1 MSVCLRSVRA
11 TRLPPRALRPGPASQ
26 LAVAIAE
33 FAEAVRPDQT
43 GQEESSRDPGPAGT
57 HCRGAAPASARGS
70 PDHLW
75 WCDCAQR
82 RDCPC
87 PDELPEP
94 SEALRRTG
102 WGPLLSAR
110 DRHAGSL
117 RPGQDKGICATLDF
131 RTRRSECSSGRD
143 LTHGSLGRPISRR
156 GTGAGEGARGRSGV
170 PVPPRGGVTTDAGV
184 RSFGDVYPEIEH
196 RVPQVP
202 PRDKGGG
209 PRTHVELLPEPLAVV
224 CGPCPDLLLQV
235 AHRDGEV
242 LLGPGGGPAEKH
254 HSLLLCGVT
263 RNRGIQPHS
272 RTGNA
277 PREMAAGGGHIPPR
291 ACAWGRGRGPRS
303 WAAEGKGLRYTHIV
317 REG

>member
-1 MSVCLRSVRA
+1 MSVCLRSVRG

-33 FAEAVRPDQT
+33 FTEAVCPDQT

-57 HCRGAAPASARGS
+57 HCRGAAPVSARGS

-75 WCDCAQR
+75 WCECAQR

-117 RPGQDKGICATLDF
+117 RPGRDKGICATLDF

-143 LTHGSLGRPISRR
+143 LTHASLGRPISRR
-156 GTGAGEGARGRSGV
+156 GTGAGEGAHGRSGV
-170 PVPPRGGVTTDAGV
+170 PVPPRGGGSQ
-184 RSFGDVYPEIEH
+184 RMQGFG
-196 RVPQVP
+196 
-202 PRDKGGG
+202 
-209 PRTHVELLPEPLAVV
+209 A
-224 CGPCPDLLLQV
+224 
-235 AHRDGEV
+235 
-242 LLGPGGGPAEKH
+242 LGMFTPK
-254 HSLLLCGVT
+254 
-263 RNRGIQPHS
+263 
-272 RTGNA
+272 
-277 PREMAAGGGHIPPR
+277 
-291 ACAWGRGRGPRS
+291 
-303 WAAEGKGLRYTHIV
+303 
-317 REG
+317 

>member
-26 LAVAIAE
+26 RAVAIAE

-57 HCRGAAPASARGS
+57 HCRGAAPVSARGS

-75 WCDCAQR
+75 WCECAQR

-110 DRHAGSL
+110 ARHAGSL

-131 RTRRSECSSGRD
+131 RTRRSECSPGRD
-143 LTHGSLGRPISRR
+143 LTHASLGRPISRR

-202 PRDKGGG
+202 PQDKGGG
-209 PRTHVELLPEPLAVV
+209 P
-224 CGPCPDLLLQV
+224 
-235 AHRDGEV
+235 
-242 LLGPGGGPAEKH
+242 
-254 HSLLLCGVT
+254 S
-263 RNRGIQPHS
+263 HS
-272 RTGNA
+272 R
-277 PREMAAGGGHIPPR
+277 
-291 ACAWGRGRGPRS
+291 
-303 WAAEGKGLRYTHIV
+303 
-317 REG
+317 